1 MALSLFNTRDMFSYP
16 DELLGPL
23 IRPDTTLSTAF
34 RDLAM
39 PRAMPLDV
47 KETETTIEVRS
58 HAS

>member
-23 IRPDTTLSTAF
+23 IRPDTAF
-34 RDLAM
+34 RDVAM

-47 KETETTIEVRS
+47 KETDTTIEVRS